1 MRFDKAVDYFPPN
14 NPTRWRQVVD
24 ALEDSDG
31 KWGTWNHTY
40 TRKRA
45 AFRAS
50 RGTWH
55 VERVG
60 PFKHTG
66 GDQWHHLWFDAFRD
80 IRAPAPAH
88 IGRFIAGSLMAVVT
102 PGGEA
107 RAGVINR

>member
-60 PFKHTG
+60 PFKHTD
-66 GDQWHHLWFDAFRD
+66 GDQWPTSVSTPSGTSGRPRPRTSAASS
-80 IRAPAPAH
+80 RAASWP
-88 IGRFIAGSLMAVVT
+88 S
-102 PGGEA
+102 
-107 RAGVINR
+107 